1 MVGLSSFKLEVP
13 GSNPTVVNSFSFFL
27 TTILPI
33 QRHKYML

>member
-1 MVGLSSFKLEVP
+1 MVGLLSFKLEVP
-13 GSNPTVVNSFSFFL
+13 GSNPTAVNSFSFFL